1 MVIGVVVLYVLTG
14 RTAAATPNGGGE
26 SRMTTT
32 PNGGGESRM
41 TATPNGGGDPGRRRM
56 EAAAIPVGGER
67 RRGGFLGRRRRARRA
82 RGEAEGELWRSRPS
96 AEALNGGGE
105 GGEADWPHGGQAVAA
120 IPNGGGDPERRRRR
134 SRSAEVGT
142 ERRPRYGGRWLRRGC
157 RGMWGGGRGEAAA
170 RAADAGGEGRR
181 MCVGVKTEHR
191 ENDRPRGSGWRS
203 EGRADARDTLRG
215 RTK

>member
-1 MVIGVVVLYVLTG
+1 
-14 RTAAATPNGGGE
+14 
-26 SRMTTT
+26 
-32 PNGGGESRM
+32 
-41 TATPNGGGDPGRRRM
+41 
-56 EAAAIPVGGER
+56 
-67 RRGGFLGRRRRARRA
+67 
-82 RGEAEGELWRSRPS
+82 LWRSRPS

-120 IPNGGGDPERRRRR
+120 IPNGGAIRNGGGGDPGRRRR
-134 SRSAEVGT
+134 SRSVEVGT

-181 MCVGVKTEHR
+181 MCGGVKTEHR

-203 EGRADARDTLRG
+203 EGRADTPDARDTLRG
-215 RTK
+215 RTVFFLHSVLFRSRDLQAK